1 MGFSS
6 SWSVESKEFE
16 LVVVGGESGV
26 RVRECCK
33 GKKRSILL
41 NRDELAWLVRI
52 FEDLV
57 LLQIGSRN
65 HLIFSLNSFTIKNW

>member
-1 MGFSS
+1 MICSYHMGFSS

-16 LVVVGGESGV
+16 LVVVGGETGV

-41 NRDELAWLVRI
+41 SRDELAWLVRT

-57 LLQIGSRN
+57 RVEDSRVFWN
-65 HLIFSLNSFTIKNW
+65 